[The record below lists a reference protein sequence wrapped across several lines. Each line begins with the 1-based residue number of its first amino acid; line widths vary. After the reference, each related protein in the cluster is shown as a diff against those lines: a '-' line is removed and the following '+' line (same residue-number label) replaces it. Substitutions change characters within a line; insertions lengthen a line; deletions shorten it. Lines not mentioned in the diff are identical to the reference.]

1 MAELLNTDASDE
13 FDPFGGYLVVSVSA
27 RGHNLDFFISRN
39 LMHMPFFKAGHV
51 VVFAQG
57 INVATRERMLDLKA
71 ELAKAMNAAEDELL
85 SLATTDA
92 IVLAATRRASEIAR
106 MFPIGF

>member
-1 MAELLNTDASDE
+1 MTELNTDASDDFE
-13 FDPFGGYLVVSVSA
+13 PFGGYLVVSVSA
-27 RGHNLDFFISRN
+27 KGRDLDFFISRN
-39 LMHMPFFKAGHV
+39 LMHLPFFKAGNI

-85 SLATTDA
+85 SSATTDA
-92 IVLAATRRASEIAR
+92 TVLAATRRASEIAQ
-106 MFPIGF
+106 MFPIKF